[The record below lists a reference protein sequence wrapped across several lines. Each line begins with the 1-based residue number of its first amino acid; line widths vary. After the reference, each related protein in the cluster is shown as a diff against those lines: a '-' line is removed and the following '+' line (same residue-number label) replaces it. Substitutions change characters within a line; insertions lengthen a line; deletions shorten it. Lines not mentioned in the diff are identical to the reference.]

1 MNTGDAGDNIKL
13 AIGIG
18 NDEGMLIKSVSS
30 GEGYGGGL
38 NPHDFGIERVVFA
51 DGQELTIE
59 QVLARADDGIIGDQS
74 GTEGDDFLLG
84 SVANDLIDERRRQ

>member
-1 MNTGDAGDNIKL
+1 
-13 AIGIG
+13 
-18 NDEGMLIKSVSS
+18 MLIKSVSS

-84 SVANDLIDERRRQ
+84 SVANDLIDGGDGNDKIDGRDNEDEYMAEQAMTQ